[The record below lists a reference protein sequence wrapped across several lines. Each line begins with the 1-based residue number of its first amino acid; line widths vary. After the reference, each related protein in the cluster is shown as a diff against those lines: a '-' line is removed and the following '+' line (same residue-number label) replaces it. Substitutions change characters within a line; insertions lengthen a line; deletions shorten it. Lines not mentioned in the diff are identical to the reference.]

1 MVMTHLQK
9 IQNRACRMVFSLE
22 KKEFVQ
28 DKLGAKFVK
37 ELLKL
42 NFTFGKCPALFYQ
55 KSETT

>member
-1 MVMTHLQK
+1 
-9 IQNRACRMVFSLE
+9 MVFSLE